1 MRWWHR
7 NEPRGRNYALRG
19 WRRGNVYPDF
29 LFAALQDGTRDRVVV
44 IETKGEHLAGNPD
57 TEYKRDLL
65 SLLSDKFVS
74 KPLQTGDLGLDDQAF
89 DFSAAVVLF
98 GELDA
103 KLPTVIRQP
112 KATLT

>member
-44 IETKGEHLAGNPD
+44 IETKGEQLAGNPD
-57 TEYKRDLL
+57 TEYKRALL

-74 KPLQTGDLGLDDQAF
+74 KPLQTGDLGLEEQSF

-103 KLPTVIRQP
+103 KLPAVIRGG
-112 KATLT
+112 ALT